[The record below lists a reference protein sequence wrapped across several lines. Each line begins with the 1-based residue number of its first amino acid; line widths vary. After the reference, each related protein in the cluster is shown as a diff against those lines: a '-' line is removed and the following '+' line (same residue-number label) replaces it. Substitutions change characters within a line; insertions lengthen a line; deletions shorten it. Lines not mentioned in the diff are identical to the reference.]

1 MACSTAVVGCCFLP
15 PDDARLFI
23 WSASRQ
29 RSITCSTSAFGW
41 SSSIQLRR
49 REDPPR
55 LHESA
60 TMCPRLETRGAF
72 ALLFFPAFLRDACF
86 AASSTAPS
94 PLLGRCFSLFPAVRG
109 RACVDGGA
117 LAARRCGIAV
127 PKAGQS
133 VDLAAGRG
141 LERSQATARAAAQ
154 INRVDRGRYQ
164 PDVIVMQAHAAPRR
178 PVKLAHC

>member
-1 MACSTAVVGCCFLP
+1 
-15 PDDARLFI
+15 
-23 WSASRQ
+23 
-29 RSITCSTSAFGW
+29 
-41 SSSIQLRR
+41 
-49 REDPPR
+49 
-55 LHESA
+55 
-60 TMCPRLETRGAF
+60 MCPRLETRGAF

-127 PKAGQS
+127 PKAAKRWQP
-133 VDLAAGRG
+133 AAGWSDHKQPPEQQLKSTG
-141 LERSQATARAAAQ
+141 AD
-154 INRVDRGRYQ
+154 INL
-164 PDVIVMQAHAAPRR
+164 IVMQLHAAPRR

>member
-1 MACSTAVVGCCFLP
+1 
-15 PDDARLFI
+15 
-23 WSASRQ
+23 
-29 RSITCSTSAFGW
+29 
-41 SSSIQLRR
+41 
-49 REDPPR
+49 
-55 LHESA
+55 
-60 TMCPRLETRGAF
+60 LETRGAF

-86 AASSTAPS
+86 AASPTAPS

-133 VDLAAGRG
+133 VGSRPRAGGRG
-141 LERSQATARAAAQ
+141 DHKQPPEQQLKSTGSHH
-154 INRVDRGRYQ
+154 VDRGRYRINL
-164 PDVIVMQAHAAPRR
+164 IVMQLHAAPRR